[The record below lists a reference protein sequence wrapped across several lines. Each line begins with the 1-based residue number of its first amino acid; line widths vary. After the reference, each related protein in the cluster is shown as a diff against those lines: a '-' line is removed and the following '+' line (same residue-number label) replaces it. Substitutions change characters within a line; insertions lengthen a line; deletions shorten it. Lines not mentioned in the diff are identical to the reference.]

1 VEVLLDNVSAT
12 VLETKEV
19 LTNVNTSLESVQGTF
34 DFLKQY
40 SLYIK
45 IGLAVAGGL
54 TLLIML
60 MGSIALFRVAFG
72 I

>member
-1 VEVLLDNVSAT
+1 
-12 VLETKEV
+12 V
-19 LTNVNTSLESVQGTF
+19 LTNVNTSLESVQGAF
-34 DFLKQY
+34 AFLNQY

-60 MGSIALFRVAFG
+60 MGLIALFRVAFG